1 MAIAVT
7 VLSIGQLVDLLQE
20 TIEDNFMQ
28 VSVEGEISNLA
39 RPGSGHLY
47 LTLKDSSAQIRVV
60 MFRGSARRLKFRPE
74 DGQQVICRGR
84 MTVYKQ
90 RGDMQFIAES
100 LEAVGSGSLQLAF
113 EQLKT
118 KLAEEGLFSEQR
130 KKALPAFPQ
139 TIGLVTSATG
149 AVIHDMLKVFYRHA
163 AGIRVIIRPVRVQG
177 EYAAQ
182 EIVEAIADLNR
193 LSGPELLIV
202 ARGGG
207 SLEDLWS
214 FNEESVVRA
223 IAGSNLPVISAVGHE
238 VDTTIADYV
247 ADYRA
252 ATPTAAAEFVVRSRL
267 NLESHLD
274 QVRLRMATEM
284 TRRVVLLRER
294 VNSLRHRLVT
304 PAMQL
309 RLNRQRLQELLTRLQ
324 RAAVLNRQRSC
335 DRLAALSGR
344 LDALS
349 PLKTLQRGYAI
360 VRRESDGTAVYNAS
374 SLQVGET
381 LQIRF
386 ATGEAAVKVEEVK
399 S

>member
-1 MAIAVT
+1 
-7 VLSIGQLVDLLQE
+7 
-20 TIEDNFMQ
+20 
-28 VSVEGEISNLA
+28 
-39 RPGSGHLY
+39 
-47 LTLKDSSAQIRVV
+47 
-60 MFRGSARRLKFRPE
+60 
-74 DGQQVICRGR
+74 

-100 LEAVGSGSLQLAF
+100 LEAVGSGSLQIAF
-113 EQLKT
+113 EQLKA
-118 KLAEEGLFSEQR
+118 KLADEGLFSEQR

-177 EYAAQ
+177 EHAAQ

-214 FNEESVVRA
+214 FNEESVARA
-223 IAGSNLPVISAVGHE
+223 IAGSKLPVISAVGHE

-274 QVRLRMATEM
+274 QVRLRLATEM

-324 RAAVLNRQRSC
+324 RAAVQKRQQSC

-349 PLKTLQRGYAI
+349 PLQTLQRGYAI
-360 VRRESDGTAVYNAS
+360 VRRKSDGTAVYNAS
-374 SLQVGET
+374 SLQVGER
-381 LQIRF
+381 LQVRF